1 MKITVIG
8 GGGIRA
14 PQLVQALCANAEATG
29 LNQLALYDID
39 RRKAAVTF
47 RLSQSVAQKENPAVA
62 LQPTFDL
69 DDALDGA
76 DAIITT
82 IRPGF
87 EAGRAK
93 DERIALNRGVLGQE
107 TTGPAGFAFACRS
120 APEVVRYAQQTLD
133 KNPDAWIVNFTNPA
147 SLVTE
152 ALQRSGFERSAGI
165 CDSSDSGL
173 KKVANHAGVNWRELE
188 SWTFGLNHLSW
199 VGPALH
205 NGKNILEDVLF
216 DKDYQAAHI
225 PWMPL
230 DLLETLRLLPNEY
243 LYYFYRAKSS
253 LQALLD
259 ADECRGEEILRING
273 AILDTLEKNAAA
285 GSSDEELHATYKNYL
300 QRREATYMISS
311 RKGKERKS
319 KAEPEGYAGVALDLL
334 QNLRKDDP
342 VRMVLNVP
350 NQGALDFL
358 EPNDIVEIT
367 CEVGRGAWKPVA
379 PPQVPEKCKELSLAV
394 KKYERLAVEAILEKR
409 VEAAV
414 EGLRLHPLV
423 QDEECAY
430 GLFKDYRDAW
440 PEVFQGWK

>member
-14 PQLVQALCANAEATG
+14 PQLVQALCANAASTG
-29 LNQLALYDID
+29 LTELALYDID
-39 RRKAAVTF
+39 RRKSAVTF
-47 RLSQSVAQKENPAVA
+47 RLSQAVAKQENPSVA

-69 DDALDGA
+69 DEALHGV

-93 DERIALNRGVLGQE
+93 DERIALNHGVLGQE

-120 APEVVRYAQQTLD
+120 APEVVRYAQHTLD
-133 KNPDAWIVNFTNPA
+133 ENPDAWIINFTNPA

-152 ALQRSGFERSAGI
+152 ALQRSGIERAAGI

-173 KKVANHAGVNWRELE
+173 KKVAGHAGVNWRDLT

-205 NGKNILEDVLF
+205 DGKNILEDVLF
-216 DKDYQAAHI
+216 DPEYQAAHI
-225 PWMPL
+225 PWMPT
-230 DLLETLRLLPNEY
+230 DLLEELRLLPNEY

-259 ADECRGEEILRING
+259 ASECRGEEILRING
-273 AILDTLEKNAAA
+273 AILDTLEKKSAA
-285 GSSDEELHATYKNYL
+285 GVSDAELHATYKDYL
-300 QRREATYMISS
+300 KRREATYMISS

-334 QNLRKDDP
+334 QNLSKDEP
-342 VRMVLNVP
+342 ARMVLNVP
-350 NQGALDFL
+350 NEGALDFL
-358 EPNDIVEIT
+358 EDRDIVEIT
-367 CEVGRGAWKPVA
+367 CEVGRGSWKPVT
-379 PPQVPEKCKELSLAV
+379 PPQVPDACKELSVAV

-409 VEAAV
+409 VDAAV
-414 EGLRLHPLV
+414 EGLRVHPLV
-423 QDEECAY
+423 QDENIAF

-440 PEVFQGWK
+440 PEVFAGWK